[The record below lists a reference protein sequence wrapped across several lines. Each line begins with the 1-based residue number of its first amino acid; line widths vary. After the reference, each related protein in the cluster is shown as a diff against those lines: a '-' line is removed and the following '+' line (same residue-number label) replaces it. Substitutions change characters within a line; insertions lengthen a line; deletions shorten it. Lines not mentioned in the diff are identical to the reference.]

1 MNRFTANNVAIP
13 WAGVLAVPHTADFL
27 VSAVSISF
35 LVYHFLMNN
44 AVSVREIGCMQPT
57 YNRMQVA
64 CNLKQYEI
72 QAAAATMQ
80 YYK

>member
-1 MNRFTANNVAIP
+1 
-13 WAGVLAVPHTADFL
+13 
-27 VSAVSISF
+27 
-35 LVYHFLMNN
+35 MNN